1 MRVLNQLAVS
11 AVCTGI
17 HFLSQSRKMRLVL
30 LAVKRIKTWGK
41 RQSLF
46 PHHLREKYPYRSC
59 HIHAQSGSYGL
70 GLLVMFCVT
79 MVMTHWDRVNGLPER
94 NCAQLP
100 GETAKELNIF
110 KPCCIHVNLFNH
122 ANLNAKTKLF
132 EHIHKVFPIN

>member
-1 MRVLNQLAVS
+1 
-11 AVCTGI
+11 
-17 HFLSQSRKMRLVL
+17 MRLVL

-59 HIHAQSGSYGL
+59 HIHAQIGSNGL
-70 GLLVMFCVT
+70 GLGLKGIINAYLQVGHDRLLVMFCVT